1 MPATRIS
8 SRQHLS
14 QVRSPQDTTHNS
26 SKMLAGCILW
36 LPRKDQTDQ
45 HVVIGSYIDDGCFN
59 HPVVVLSVD
68 LEGRTATVLIVSSIL
83 I

>member
-1 MPATRIS
+1 
-8 SRQHLS
+8 
-14 QVRSPQDTTHNS
+14 
-26 SKMLAGCILW
+26 MLAGCILW